1 MIRAVLDANVIVSGV
16 IREAGPPGRL
26 LKLALEAGQFML
38 VASRSVLQEVAE
50 VLWEAKIRRY
60 HQWDQAQLLA
70 FIARLHRHSQ
80 MTPGTL
86 QVRVIADDPD
96 DNAVLACAKEG
107 NAAYIVTGDSD
118 LLSLGDYE
126 GITIVTPVQF
136 LRTLAEH
143 PD

>member
-16 IREAGPPGRL
+16 IREADPPGQL
-26 LKLALEAGQFML
+26 LKGALEGGSL
-38 VASRSVLQEVAE
+38 RS
-50 VLWEAKIRRY
+50 WRPGPCCRRWPKSCGRQRSGD

-70 FIARLHRHSQ
+70 LIARLHRHSQ
-80 MTPGTL
+80 MTPGKL

-107 NAAYIVTGDSD
+107 NAAYIVTGDRD

-126 GITIVTPVQF
+126 GIAIVTPVQF

-143 PD
+143 PG